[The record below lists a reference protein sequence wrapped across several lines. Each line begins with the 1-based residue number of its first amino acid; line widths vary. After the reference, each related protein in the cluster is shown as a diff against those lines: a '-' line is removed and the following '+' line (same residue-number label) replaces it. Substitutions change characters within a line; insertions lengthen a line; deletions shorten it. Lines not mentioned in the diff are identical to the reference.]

1 MKKPVKRDYQS
12 QLRADQARDTRR
24 SIVDAASHLF
34 IENGYGATTIDA
46 VAQLA
51 GVSRKTVFTVGG
63 KVELLKTALDWAI
76 AGDDRPVALAD
87 RPTLRQLLD
96 QGDPRV
102 LIAGWAQI
110 QVDIDQ
116 RAARLFRALEV
127 AAETDEEAGKLLAQV
142 HHQRLMGAQ
151 EIVRRLDAI
160 GSLTK
165 EVSEADA
172 VDLAWLATDPMLFDR
187 LVLVRGWT
195 LDRFHAWLV
204 NNLLGP
210 LISD

>member
-24 SIVDAASHLF
+24 SIVDAASQLF

-96 QGDPRV
+96 QDDPRV

-151 EIVRRLDAI
+151 EIVRRLDTLS
-160 GSLTK
+160 SLTK

-172 VDLAWLATDPMLFDR
+172 ADLAWLATDPMLFDR